1 MQSYLQ
7 KQDINRGQSFTF
19 DIEGQNIYYYS
30 IAKPLPNDIIDDL
43 IVCSKIKKL
52 LLFQLPKVWF
62 IMAKTTAYLVIENQ
76 QKFVTSNFILDMFI
90 YSWLSNDLQDL
101 KQELLNRLNRL
112 NIEMEK
118 LHRLID
124 IFSQEMIFIQKELDQ
139 INTWEYQLNYNKNCI
154 KPLYVFRD
162 KSSNDNQC
170 LIKRIDELNINDDS
184 RNSTLTSSQ
193 ISQISNHKEV
203 ERSKTDVKEI
213 TTTLLTNKM
222 RKFSKQME
230 KMSENFFQELIIFNS
245 QEQQWQIAGQF
256 VVIIIET
263 TVQSDFDMKTI
274 EKVRFIQ
281 PALLFYR
288 KAIQVWMLTKQSQF
302 DKTQKI
308 HSRIG
313 KVSFSQFLCKAKCFL
328 GQYWKET
335 LTIPL
340 HTFFQL
346 AEQLYSQ
353 VENETILIKKMSTFL
368 ILFKEKLISLWE
380 QNLSLFAK
388 SHIQN

>member
-7 KQDINRGQSFTF
+7 KQDSNRRQSFTF
-19 DIEGQNIYYYS
+19 DMEGQNIYYYS
-30 IAKPLPNDIIDDL
+30 VAKPLPNDIIDDL

-52 LLFQLPKVWF
+52 LLSQLPKVWF
-62 IMAKTTAYLVIENQ
+62 IMAKTTAYLTIDNQ
-76 QKFVTSNFILDMFI
+76 QKFVTSNFILDIFV
-90 YSWLSNDLQDL
+90 YSWLSKELQDL
-101 KQELLNRLNRL
+101 KQQLLNRMSKL

-118 LHRLID
+118 FHRLID
-124 IFSQEMIFIQKELDQ
+124 IFSQEMTFIQKELVQ
-139 INTWEYQLNYNKNCI
+139 TNTWEYQLNYNKNCI
-154 KPLYVFRD
+154 KPLFVFRE
-162 KSSNDNQC
+162 KCPLEHLC
-170 LIKRIDELNINDDS
+170 LIKRIDELNIDDDS
-184 RNSTLTSSQ
+184 KNSTLTSSQ
-193 ISQISNHKEV
+193 NSQNSYQKEIS
-203 ERSKTDVKEI
+203 RSKTDTKEI
-213 TTTLLTNKM
+213 TAIVLSNKM

-230 KMSENFFQELIIFNS
+230 KMSENFFQELITFNS

-281 PALLFYR
+281 PAVLFYK
-288 KAIQVWMLTKQSQF
+288 KAIQIWMLTKQSHF
-302 DKTQKI
+302 DKNLNQ

-313 KVSFSQFLCKAKCFL
+313 KVSFSHFLCKAKCFL
-328 GQYWKET
+328 SQYWKET

-346 AEQLYSQ
+346 AEQLYPQ
-353 VENETILIKKMSTFL
+353 VENESVMIKKMSTFS
-368 ILFKEKLISLWE
+368 ILLKEKIVSLWE